1 MEGRALVDTLTVA
14 VDRRTSQIMTTRAL
28 VTFSYPIIIV
38 IISLIINYLDL
49 VAAVAVFENNTLPV
63 AGQCNG
69 LCTAVS

>member
-38 IISLIINYLDL
+38 IISLII
-49 VAAVAVFENNTLPV
+49 
-63 AGQCNG
+63 
-69 LCTAVS
+69 